1 MALRRAARFC
11 FLGLMLVFSL
21 GTFWWMVVASLKS
34 GDDQITSGNPWW
46 TASPDWS
53 TYARLLASAEFGHWM
68 LNTVWVLLA
77 TLAISL
83 VASTLAAYALAMLEV
98 PHSRAIA
105 LVLFATY
112 ILPQGVLFLPLVKML
127 TRLHL
132 ANSTWALV
140 ATYPG
145 LVIPFGTWVLW
156 SFIRGLPPEFVESAR
171 SEGAGTLRILW
182 SVVLPSVSPAIGA
195 IALFAVAVVFNDF
208 LYAFTFIS
216 ETSSQTV
223 IGGIATVSTDVGDT
237 GFLFGAGL
245 LGTAP
250 IALLCALFAD
260 SYARA
265 LGTGFIE

>member
-1 MALRRAARFC
+1 MRRVARFG
-11 FLGLMLVFSL
+11 FLGLMLLFSL
-21 GTFWWMVVASLKS
+21 GPFWWMLVASLKS
-34 GDDQITSGNPWW
+34 GDDQITTGNPWW
-46 TASPDWS
+46 TANPDWS
-53 TYARLLASAEFGHWM
+53 SYHRLLTSGEFGHWM

-77 TLAISL
+77 TVAISL
-83 VASTLAAYALAMLEV
+83 VASALAAYALALLDV
-98 PHSRAIA
+98 PYSRAIA

-112 ILPQGVLFLPLVKML
+112 ILPQGVLFLPLVRML
-127 TRLHL
+127 TQLHL
-132 ANSTWALV
+132 TNSTGALV
-140 ATYPG
+140 VTYPG

-156 SFIRGLPPEFVESAR
+156 SFFRALPREVVESAE
-171 SEGAGTLRILW
+171 SEGAGPIRVLW
-182 SVVLPSVSPAIGA
+182 SIVLPAAAPAIGA

-216 ETSSQTV
+216 DTASQTV
-223 IGGIATVSTDVGDT
+223 IGGIATLSTDIDDT
-237 GFLFGAGL
+237 GFLFGAGI

>member
-1 MALRRAARFC
+1 MTRTVKAV

-21 GTFWWMVVASLKS
+21 APFWWMLVASVKS
-34 GDDQITSGNPWW
+34 GDDQITTGDPWW

-53 TYARLLASAEFGHWM
+53 SYARLLSSAEFGHWM
-68 LNTVWVLLA
+68 LNTIWVLMA

-83 VASTLAAYALAMLEV
+83 IAGTLAAYALALLEV
-98 PHSRAIA
+98 PHSRTIA

-112 ILPQGVLFLPLVKML
+112 VLPQGVLFLPLVKML

-145 LVIPFGTWVLW
+145 LVIPFATWVLW
-156 SFIRGLPPEFVESAR
+156 SFMRGLPREVVESAR
-171 SEGAGTLRILW
+171 SEGAGPLRILW
-182 SVVLPSVSPAIGA
+182 SVVLPAAGPPLGA

-216 ETSSQTV
+216 DTSAQTV
-223 IGGIATVSTDVGDT
+223 VGGIATVSTDVGDT